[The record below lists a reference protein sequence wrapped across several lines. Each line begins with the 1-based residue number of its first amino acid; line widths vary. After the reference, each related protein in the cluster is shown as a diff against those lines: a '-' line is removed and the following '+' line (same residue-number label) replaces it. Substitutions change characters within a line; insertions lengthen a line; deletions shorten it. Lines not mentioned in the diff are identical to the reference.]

1 VNRKLAVLTLAL
13 AAAVAAAFAA
23 AFAVSAAAR
32 PAAAPTLTGTVG
44 PGFTIS
50 LALNGKKVT
59 KLEAG
64 SYRIVVTDKA
74 TIHNF
79 VIEQEKGGTFEKAIT
94 TVPFTDRKTE
104 TVKLT
109 KGSWKVY
116 CQPHKSVMFQ
126 NFTVS

>member
-1 VNRKLAVLTLAL
+1 VNRKLVVLTLAL
-13 AAAVAAAFAA
+13 AAAVAVAA

-50 LALNGKKVT
+50 LTMNGRKVT
-59 KLEAG
+59 KIEAG
-64 SYRIVVTDKA
+64 SYKIVVTDKA

-79 VIEQEKGGTFEKAIT
+79 VIEQEQGGTFEKAIT
-94 TVPFTDRKTE
+94 TVPFTGTKTA

-109 KGSWKVY
+109 KGRWKVY
-116 CQPHKSVMFQ
+116 CQPHESVMFQ